1 MSNSKTHN
9 STTVSK
15 IYKSRNIILDLME
28 ERGYNVDDYTN
39 RSINEIGQMFNNK
52 QLDLLLE
59 HNDDM
64 ISYEDEE
71 GNTQTR
77 KKRCHIKYH
86 LQGKVRINQVYE
98 YLDDLYHIEEILTKD
113 DDFIIIVKEKP
124 NDTLIKL
131 MNNIWL
137 KDNIY
142 FSIFNLH
149 YYLYNILNHELVPP
163 HRILSNEEKETIKK
177 KYNIVNDSQFPEIS
191 RFDPVALAIG
201 IRPNQVCEIERPS
214 PTSIRTY
221 YYRLCN

>member
-9 STTVSK
+9 SSTVSK
-15 IYKSRNIILDLME
+15 IFKSRNIILQLME
-28 ERGYNVDDYTN
+28 NRGYDIDDYTN
-39 RSINEIGQMFNNK
+39 RSINEIGQMLTNK

-59 HNDDM
+59 HKTERVVIEEDDG
-64 ISYEDEE
+64 SK
-71 GNTQTR
+71 TTR
-77 KKRCHIKYH
+77 NKRCHIKYH
-86 LQGKVRINQVYE
+86 LQGKVRINQIYE
-98 YLDDLYHIEEILTKD
+98 YLDDLYHIEDILTKE
-113 DDFIIIVKEKP
+113 DDFIIIVKDKP

-149 YYLYNILNHELVPP
+149 NYLYNILNHELVPP
-163 HRILSNEEKETIKK
+163 HRILSDKEIVDIKK
-177 KYNIVNDSQFPEIS
+177 TYNITKNSEFPEIS

-201 IRPNQVCEIERPS
+201 LRPDQICEIIRPS
-214 PTSIRTY
+214 PTTINTK